1 MDLWQ
6 VKRYMCLLFVTERCE
21 LQLYFFIVEEREFVF
36 TYCYA
41 LCSTGVFVEF
51 VVIAQIALVEH
62 LVYSSATLATK
73 GFVGQMNFFG
83 NAIFTAVIAL
93 NGWFYTRTHNRL
105 QIRTGVF
112 AAF

>member
-6 VKRYMCLLFVTERCE
+6 IKCYMCLFLVAERCE

-41 LCSTGVFVEF
+41 LGSAGVFVEF
-51 VVIAQIALVEH
+51 VVIAQITLVQH
-62 LVYSSATLATK
+62 LVYCAATLATK
-73 GFVGQMNFFG
+73 GFVGQLNFFG
-83 NAIFTAVIAL
+83 NTIFTAVIAL

-105 QIRTGVF
+105 QIRTGPF

>member
-1 MDLWQ
+1 MDLRQ
-6 VKRYMCLLFVTERCE
+6 VKRYMCLLIVLEGYDLLLNFFV
-21 LQLYFFIVEEREFVF
+21 VEEREFVF
-36 TYCYA
+36 TYGYA
-41 LCSTGVFVEF
+41 LSSTGVFVEF
-51 VVIAQIALVEH
+51 VVIAQIALVQY

-73 GFVGQMNFFG
+73 GFVGQLNFFG

-105 QIRTGVF
+105 QIRTGLF

>member
-1 MDLWQ
+1 MDLRQ
-6 VKRYMCLLFVTERCE
+6 IKRYMCLLLVAEGC
-21 LQLYFFIVEEREFVF
+21 QLLLNFFIVEEREFVF
-36 TYCYA
+36 AYSNA
-41 LCSTGVFVEF
+41 LCSAGVFIEF
-51 VVIAQIALVEH
+51 VVIAQIALVQY

-73 GFVGQMNFFG
+73 SFVGQLNFFG
-83 NAIFTAVIAL
+83 NAIFTAVVAL